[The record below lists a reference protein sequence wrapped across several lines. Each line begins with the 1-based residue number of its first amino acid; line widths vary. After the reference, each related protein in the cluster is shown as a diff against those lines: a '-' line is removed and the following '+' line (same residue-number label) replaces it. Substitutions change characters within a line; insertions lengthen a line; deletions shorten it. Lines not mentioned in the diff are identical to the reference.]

1 MKLIDRYLGLEWAKW
16 FALSMFFLFAVLFLQ
31 ALSDDPDFAR
41 SLLEQ
46 EGRGKGLAWFLGY
59 APWVLPVSCFVATVT
74 SLSFLSKNRELLAL
88 RASGFSSFGLS
99 RPYLLS
105 GAILSLL
112 CWQAVN
118 YRAHNQ
124 ASNNQL
130 EKVMPLDSFRM
141 KIGKERIWYF
151 GEFDEASWR
160 GTGVHVYSYDENGSD
175 SYRIRAETAS
185 RVGSDWIFEN
195 GRFLGFPS
203 GKGLPVP
210 NESGK
215 GLNWEEPPAHLESL
229 IQGRSSPRINKR
241 FSSLRLS
248 LPSDDPRIHV
258 ALCKKPASLSYDE
271 LTTVIEN
278 YPHQSSTSL
287 YPYRLR
293 KAQLAGSAPSCLLA
307 VLCGLAVGLR
317 KKTSSA
323 GSMAGIALL
332 GAFLFYLM
340 KTFCD
345 ALGERGIVSGWVAVA
360 IPYFFVVA
368 GSFCLLLRNR

>member
-46 EGRGKGLAWFLGY
+46 EGRGKGLAWILGY

-118 YRAHNQ
+118 YRAQNQ

-229 IQGRSSPRINKR
+229 IHGRSSPRINKR

-278 YPHQSSTSL
+278 YPHQSSTTL

-293 KAQLAGSAPSCLLA
+293 KAQLAGSAQ
-307 VLCGLAVGLR
+307 V
-317 KKTSSA
+317 
-323 GSMAGIALL
+323 
-332 GAFLFYLM
+332 AFW
-340 KTFCD
+340 
-345 ALGERGIVSGWVAVA
+345 R
-360 IPYFFVVA
+360 FFVVWQ
-368 GSFCLLLRNR
+368 SV

>member
-16 FALSMFFLFAVLFLQ
+16 FALSLFFLFAILFLQ

-41 SLLEQ
+41 GLLEQ
-46 EGRGKGLAWFLGY
+46 EGRRKGLVWILGY
-59 APWVLPVSCFVATVT
+59 VPWVLPVSCFVATVI

-99 RPYLLS
+99 RPFVLF
-105 GAILSLL
+105 GAILSLV
-112 CWQAVN
+112 CWQVVN
-118 YRAHNQ
+118 YRIQ
-124 ASNNQL
+124 STASNNQL

-151 GEFDEASWR
+151 GEFDEVSGE

-175 SYRIRAETAS
+175 SYRIRAKSAS
-185 RVGSDWIFEN
+185 RDGSDWIFEN

-203 GKGLPVP
+203 GKGLPLP
-210 NESGK
+210 NESGN
-215 GLNWEEPPAHLESL
+215 GLNWEKSPVPLGSL
-229 IQGRSSPRINKR
+229 IQERSSPRINKR

-258 ALCKKPASLSYDE
+258 TLRKKPASLSYDE
-271 LTTVIEN
+271 LTSVIEN
-278 YPHQSSTSL
+278 YPHQSSATL

-332 GAFLFYLM
+332 GAFLFYLL

-345 ALGERGIVSGWVAVA
+345 ALGEKGIVSEWEAVG
-360 IPYFFVVA
+360 IPYLFVVA
-368 GSFCLLLRNR
+368 GSFYLLLRNR

>member
-16 FALSMFFLFAVLFLQ
+16 FALSLFFLFAILFLQ

-41 SLLEQ
+41 GLLEQ
-46 EGRGKGLAWFLGY
+46 EGRKKGLVWILGY
-59 APWVLPVSCFVATVT
+59 VPWVLPVSCFVATVI

-99 RPYLLS
+99 RPFVLF
-105 GAILSLL
+105 GAILSLV
-112 CWQAVN
+112 CWQVVN
-118 YRAHNQ
+118 YRIQ
-124 ASNNQL
+124 STASNNQL

-151 GEFDEASWR
+151 GEFDEVLGE

-175 SYRIRAETAS
+175 SYRIRAESAS
-185 RVGSDWIFEN
+185 RDGSDWIFEN

-203 GKGLPVP
+203 GKGLPLP
-210 NESGK
+210 NESGN
-215 GLNWEEPPAHLESL
+215 GLNWEKSPVPLGSL
-229 IQGRSSPRINKR
+229 IQVRSSPRINKR

-258 ALCKKPASLSYDE
+258 ALRKKPASLSYDE
-271 LTTVIEN
+271 LTTVIES
-278 YPHQSSTSL
+278 YPQQSSATL

-332 GAFLFYLM
+332 GAFLFYLL

-345 ALGERGIVSGWVAVA
+345 ALGEKGIVSEWEAVG

-368 GSFCLLLRNR
+368 GSFYLLLRNR